1 MEEIVMQLFNTEN
14 KSAIVKFR
22 VTPTEKERLKQVAR
36 SEGKTVTS
44 FIVDVLNDYVGD
56 SDSRLSQVKE
66 KEV

>member
-1 MEEIVMQLFNTEN
+1 MELSNTEN

-36 SEGKTVTS
+36 SEGKTITS
-44 FIVDVLNDYVGD
+44 FIVDALNDYVGD
-56 SDSRLSQVKE
+56 SDSRLSQLKE

>member
-56 SDSRLSQVKE
+56 SDSRLSQLKE
-66 KEV
+66 KKL